1 MNVLVFGATGFFG
14 KEFVK
19 KFFLDGSINLILVNR
34 NKKFMAREIDN
45 KTYNEMKSWDCK
57 NIDLAIDFS
66 SNVSV
71 DDFLS
76 NPGSLFIKN
85 IEIAIKNTK
94 MLNRSNFN
102 GKYIYISTDRAL
114 VSNQNVKYINKA
126 LINNDPY
133 GASKFVSELLISYF
147 NSINDLRYAVVNFP
161 NLYAKTKLQNNSYLL
176 FYQK

>member
-1 MNVLVFGATGFFG
+1 
-14 KEFVK
+14 
-19 KFFLDGSINLILVNR
+19 
-34 NKKFMAREIDN
+34 
-45 KTYNEMKSWDCK
+45 
-57 NIDLAIDFS
+57 
-66 SNVSV
+66 
-71 DDFLS
+71 
-76 NPGSLFIKN
+76 
-85 IEIAIKNTK
+85 

-161 NLYAKTKLQNNSYLL
+161 NLYGPNQTSKQFIPTVLSKIDKSHNSVEIFSKKRRSKFFYLSMTLLKLC
-176 FYQK
+176 